1 MKMRARLRVLPALLI
16 LALTAGVAALPAM
29 AADSQGHFDRTLTV
43 TGPVDLDV
51 QTGSGDIAV
60 RSGDSAHVE
69 IHAKIRAS
77 GWGSS
82 DQQIHEIENH
92 PPIEQNGNTIRVGHI
107 ENQDLMRHIS
117 ISYEVIVPAETKLH
131 AESGSGDQKA
141 DGISGPVDA
150 TSGSGE
156 IRLKTI
162 GGEAKVR
169 TGSGDIELD
178 TIHGT
183 THASTGSGTIR
194 ASGIAGGMTASSG
207 SGKVSFE
214 QVSGGDVEIS
224 TGSGDVEMKGVK
236 GAAKVS
242 TGSGSI
248 NAQGDPTGN
257 WRLRTG
263 SGNVM
268 ADFAP
273 QAAFEV
279 VAHTSSGNIRSAHE
293 ISVQGTIT
301 SHELRG
307 KVGGGGSLVELTT
320 SSGNIEIR

>member
-1 MKMRARLRVLPALLI
+1 MRARLRVFPALLI
-16 LALTAGVAALPAM
+16 LVLTASVAAFPAM
-29 AADSQGHFDRTLTV
+29 AADNQGHFDRTLTV

-51 QTGSGDIAV
+51 QTGAGDITV
-60 RSGDSAHVE
+60 RSGDSTHVE
-69 IHAKIRAS
+69 IHAKIRAGLWS
-77 GWGSS
+77 GS
-82 DQQIHEIENH
+82 DQQIHEIENN
-92 PPIEQNGNTIRVGHI
+92 PPIEQKGNTIRVGHI
-107 ENQDLMRHIS
+107 ENQDLLRHIS
-117 ISYEVIVPAETKLH
+117 ISYEVIVPADTKLH
-131 AESGSGDQKA
+131 AESGSGEQKA
-141 DGISGPVDA
+141 EGISGPVDA
-150 TSGSGE
+150 VSGSGG

-162 GGEAKVR
+162 GGEASVR
-169 TGSGDIELD
+169 TGSGEIELD

-183 THASTGSGTIR
+183 THASTGSGTIQ
-194 ASGIAGGMTASSG
+194 AIGIAGGLNASSG
-207 SGKVSFE
+207 SGKVKLE

-224 TGSGDVEMKGVK
+224 TGSGSVEIKGVK

-248 NAQGDPTGN
+248 TAQGDPTGN
-257 WRLRTG
+257 WRLRTA
-263 SGNVM
+263 SGNVT
-268 ADFAP
+268 ADFPP